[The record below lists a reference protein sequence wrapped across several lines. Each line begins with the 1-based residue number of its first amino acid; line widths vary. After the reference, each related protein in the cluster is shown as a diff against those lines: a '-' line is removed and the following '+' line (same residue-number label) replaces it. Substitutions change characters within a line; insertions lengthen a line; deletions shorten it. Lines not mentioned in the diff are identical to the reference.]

1 MSFNSNVM
9 KVNHKLFFILLIVLT
24 SGLFFFSS
32 CNKDSLITDSS
43 AKLSFSTDTLRF
55 DTAFT
60 QIGTA
65 VYSFRIYNTHSQTIK
80 ITKAYLP
87 GQNGQKSFFDL
98 NVDGFA
104 GNNLTDIEIPAKDSI
119 YVFVRVTI
127 NPKLPLAASPYVIT
141 EDLIFETNGNVQK
154 VVLEAWGQ
162 DANYIPSKDSN
173 GKVAVLSGNGQEVI
187 WDDPKPYVIYGILL
201 LDNVKLTLPAGTRV
215 YIHGGLAKNDTLG
228 GRYNDGVIYV
238 FGNSSINARGT
249 KDRPVSF
256 EGDRLEDDFKETAGQ
271 WGGIILGSGSVGN
284 LMEYTTIKNAIVG
297 LRVDSAAQLSIKNSK
312 IYNIAGNGI
321 QASHANI
328 LAENSLIYNCSSD
341 ALRIVY
347 GGNYQFDY
355 CTITS
360 YGVDAVALKFSNT
373 ICYDQFCNK
382 FATNRLDT
390 KFNNCIFF
398 GSKPDQIDIS
408 NKIHATNPEEVNFQ
422 FTNCI
427 FRVKELLTKGNYQN
441 FLNSTKD
448 CIVGSSLDKL
458 FIKPDADNYQLDSLS
473 IADGKGVVIPNI
485 VIDLENNNRDALRPD
500 IGCYER
506 IK

>member
-1 MSFNSNVM
+1 MTVNCKLVLFSFCLAIGS
-9 KVNHKLFFILLIVLT
+9 
-24 SGLFFFSS
+24 LFFFSS

-65 VYSFRIYNTHSQTIK
+65 VYSFRIYNTHSQAIK

-87 GQNGQKSFFDL
+87 GKNGQKSFFDL
-98 NVDGFA
+98 NIDGFA
-104 GNNLTDIEIPAKDSI
+104 GNELKEIEIPAKDSI

-127 NPKLPLAASPYVIT
+127 DPKLPLAASPYVIN
-141 EDLIFETNGNVQK
+141 EDLVFETNGNTQT

-162 DANYIPSKDSN
+162 DANYIPGKDGN
-173 GKVAVLSGNGQEVI
+173 GKVAVLSGNGQEII

-238 FGNSSINARGT
+238 FSNSSINARGT
-249 KDRPVSF
+249 KEKPVSF

-271 WGGIILGSGSVGN
+271 WGGIILGSGSTGN
-284 LMEYTTIKNAIVG
+284 LLEYTTIKNAIVG
-297 LRVDSAAQLSIKNSK
+297 LRVDSAAQLSIRNSK

-321 QASHANI
+321 QASHAYVS
-328 LAENSLIYNCSSD
+328 AENCLIYNCSAD

-347 GGNYQFDY
+347 GGTYQFDY
-355 CTITS
+355 CTVAS

-382 FATNRLDT
+382 FATNRLET
-390 KFNNCIFF
+390 RFNNCIFF

-408 NKIHATNPEEVNFQ
+408 NKLHTTNPGDVDFQ

-441 FLNSTKD
+441 FLTNTKD
-448 CIVGSSLDKL
+448 CINASSLDKL
-458 FIKPDADNYQLDSLS
+458 FIKPDADNYHLDSLS
-473 IADGKGVVIPNI
+473 VADGKAIVIPNI
-485 VIDLENNNRDALRPD
+485 NIDLENNNRDAIRPD
-500 IGCYER
+500 IGCLER
-506 IK
+506 NK